1 MHHHLNQ
8 LRTGEISS
16 IIEIK
21 DQLLILKVDARR
33 NASYQPFSEVRETIK
48 DKLMILER
56 NRLYNE
62 WMNRLK
68 DKHYI
73 IRYN

>member
-1 MHHHLNQ
+1 MP
-8 LRTGEISS
+8 
-16 IIEIK
+16 
-21 DQLLILKVDARR
+21 R
-33 NASYQPFSEVRETIK
+33 NTYQPFSEVREAK
-48 DKLMILER
+48 DKLIILER

-73 IRYN
+73 IQYN